1 MSSVFKRKS
10 ETVEGKRKWGGGGG
24 RNVIYLKTY
33 FQRNNVH
40 QAPTKSSDTTE
51 AQGVTPDSPSQELRE
66 SDKLRPGVRSEEK
79 LL

>member
-10 ETVEGKRKWGGGGG
+10 ETVEGKRKWGEG

-33 FQRNNVH
+33 FQRDNVH

-51 AQGVTPDSPSQELRE
+51 AQGVTPGSPSQELRE
-66 SDKLRPGVRSEEK
+66 SDKLRPGVRREEK